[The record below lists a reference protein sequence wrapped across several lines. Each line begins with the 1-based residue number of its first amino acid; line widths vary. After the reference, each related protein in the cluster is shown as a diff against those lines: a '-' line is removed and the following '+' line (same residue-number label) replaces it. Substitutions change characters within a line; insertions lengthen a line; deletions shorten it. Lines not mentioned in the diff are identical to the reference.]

1 MAGVY
6 PRSGGWECWAMFK
19 RPVSIVFVIYVI
31 IGIVVAWTRS
41 YITIG
46 LIKGV
51 LSALLAI
58 FLWFLPLLGVSLHL
72 H

>member
-1 MAGVY
+1 
-6 PRSGGWECWAMFK
+6 MFK
-19 RPVSIVFVIYVI
+19 RPLSLVFVIYII

-51 LSALLAI
+51 LSAILAI

>member
-6 PRSGGWECWAMFK
+6 PRLGGWEWWAMFK
-19 RPVSIVFVIYVI
+19 RPLSIVFVIYVI

-41 YITIG
+41 YITVG

-51 LSALLAI
+51 LSAILAI

>member
-1 MAGVY
+1 
-6 PRSGGWECWAMFK
+6 MFK
-19 RPVSIVFVIYVI
+19 RPLSIVFVIYVI
-31 IGIVVAWTRS
+31 VGIVVAWTRS

-51 LSALLAI
+51 LSAILAI

>member
-1 MAGVY
+1 VF
-6 PRSGGWECWAMFK
+6 R
-19 RPVSIVFVIYVI
+19 RPVSIVFIIYVI
-31 IGIVVAWTRS
+31 IGIVVAWTRD